1 MLEMLCKMRTFSL
14 WSHVSQTSASAVMSF
29 VSSVESQQNPAS
41 GPVFFAVGT
50 DFSRPSTFLWS
61 VFSMPKGGAPRTGV
75 ADEEVI
81 AETVVRVDSTE
92 EGPGTGREG
101 RRRGREEGPGVGREC
116 DTESIDIDKCRELVM
131 GHCHT
136 IVEIDI

>member
-29 VSSVESQQNPAS
+29 VSSMESQQNPAS
-41 GPVFFAVGT
+41 GLVFFAVGT
-50 DFSRPSTFLWS
+50 DFGRPSTFLWS

-75 ADEEVI
+75 ADEVI
-81 AETVVRVDSTE
+81 METVMRVDGTE

-101 RRRGREEGPGVGREC
+101 RRRGREEGPGAGQEC
-116 DTESIDIDKCRELVM
+116 DTESVDIDKCCELVM